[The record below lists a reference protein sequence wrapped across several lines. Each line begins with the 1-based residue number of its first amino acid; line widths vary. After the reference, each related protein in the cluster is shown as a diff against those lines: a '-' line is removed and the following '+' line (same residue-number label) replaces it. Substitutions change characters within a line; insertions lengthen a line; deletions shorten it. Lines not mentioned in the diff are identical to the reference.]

1 MHAGLMFKKYE
12 KTDAPAWQRR
22 LVLILTALFC
32 ATILL
37 YAAWTVML
45 FIDRA
50 RIQDCQD
57 KGGHYDY
64 EAGVCDLER
73 SHDSPDE

>member
-1 MHAGLMFKKYE
+1 MFKKYE

-32 ATILL
+32 ATLLL

-45 FIDRA
+45 FIERA

-64 EAGVCDLER
+64 EAGVCDL
-73 SHDSPDE
+73 D